1 LAQWSVWR
9 TTGLYRHQRSGRGIQ

>member
-1 LAQWSVWR
+1 VWR